1 MLVIGIRADEPV
13 GRTLGRA
20 FGAALHVLD
29 QPPDAAHPLSAN
41 VALAICAASD
51 PAAQEAC
58 AAWAQAAHVP
68 ALAVIVESGDVL
80 IGPLALPGRPGC
92 GHCARQRIRAAAAA
106 CAPPVAEDSE
116 APSPEGVIARA
127 GRVLVREVRA
137 IVRHGAY
144 ASPLLDHVLAVDAR
158 TRRTSRH
165 RVVPLSRCRVCGGA
179 ATAPATRE
187 GDVRRL
193 SSADP
198 PEVVLDAL
206 AGWVDRRTGVISR
219 LFVEPS
225 LAASGTLPVVAT
237 AAPPH
242 VVADDGS
249 LQGLPIGWG
258 KGLTVS
264 EAILSA
270 VGEAIERYAPSTPDP
285 TRLVWA
291 RSDDLDGEWLDP
303 RACALYTEAQYAR
316 EGFPYVRFDPT
327 VRHPWVLGRWLG
339 RDTPVWVPAVFAF
352 LSLTLRPE
360 HLICQGT
367 SNGLAAA
374 THPDEA
380 ALRATLELVERD
392 AFMTAWLT
400 AAGGSRSQRVDA
412 RTLDPRMRG
421 VLDGLAALGAS
432 VELYVLQTSAC
443 AATAL
448 ALGLGDGER
457 WPGVTI
463 GLGADFDPRTALQQ
477 ALLEL
482 GQTGPHL
489 QRLMRSGLLPAP
501 DRPSQVQEMLHHAA
515 YYFPTERAAAFDRM
529 RAGEPT
535 LTVHDLTERVAER
548 SLARCARDLEVAG
561 IRVALID
568 VTSPDVATG
577 PFRVIRAIS
586 PDLQPISYG
595 YGLDRQPVARLLAR
609 GLASPIPH
617 VHPIW

>member
-1 MLVIGIRADEPV
+1 M
-13 GRTLGRA
+13 GRPLSRA
-20 FGAALHVLD
+20 FGAALRVLD
-29 QPPDAAHPLSAN
+29 QPPDASSPLPAN
-41 VALAICAASD
+41 IALVVCAASD
-51 PAAQEAC
+51 PAAQEKC

-68 ALAVIVESGDVL
+68 ALAVIPESGDVL

-92 GHCARQRIRAAAAA
+92 THCAQQRIRAAAAVSS
-106 CAPPVAEDSE
+106 PPLAEHTEMRSAD
-116 APSPEGVIARA
+116 GVLARA

-137 IVRHGAY
+137 IIRNGAE
-144 ASPLLDHVLAVDAR
+144 ASPLLDHVLAIDAR

-179 ATAPATRE
+179 ATATATRN
-187 GDVRRL
+187 GDGRHL
-193 SSADP
+193 SAADA
-198 PEVVLDAL
+198 PEVVLQAL
-206 AGWVDRRTGVISR
+206 AGWVDRRTGIISR
-219 LFVEPS
+219 LFLEPS
-225 LAASGTLPVVAT
+225 RAASGTLPIVAT

-249 LQGLPIGWG
+249 LQRMPIGWG

-270 VGEAIERYAPSTPDP
+270 TGEAIERYAPSTPDP
-285 TRLVWA
+285 TSLVWA
-291 RSDDLDGEWLDP
+291 RPDQLDGEWLNP
-303 RACALYTEAQYAR
+303 RTGALYTEAQYAR
-316 EGFPYVRFDPT
+316 DGFPYVRFDPT

-339 RDTPVWVPAVFAF
+339 RGTPVWVPAVFAF

-374 THPDEA
+374 THPEEA

-400 AAGGSRSQRVDA
+400 ADDGSCSQRVDA
-412 RTLDPRMRG
+412 DTLDPRMRG
-421 VLDGLAALGAS
+421 VVDGLAALGAN

-443 AATAL
+443 GVTAL

-463 GLGADFDPRTALQQ
+463 GLGADFDPRTALRK
-477 ALLEL
+477 AILEL

-489 QRLMRSGLLPAP
+489 QRLMQSGVLPAP
-501 DRPSQVQEMLHHAA
+501 DGPSQVQEMLHHAA
-515 YYFPTERAAAFDRM
+515 YYFPAERAAAFDRL
-529 RAGEPT
+529 RAGGRP
-535 LTVHDLTERVAER
+535 LTVQDLTECVGQR
-548 SLARCARDLEVAG
+548 SLARCARDLETAG
-561 IRVALID
+561 VRVALID

-577 PFRVIRAIS
+577 PFRVIRAVS

-595 YGLDRQPVARLLAR
+595 YGLERQPVARLLAR
-609 GLASPIPH
+609 GQASPMPD